1 MSAILKQTARFLFSG
16 LMCPPPKSGAKGGG
30 GQTEQ
35 EGPEEQDYEELDE
48 EYGTGC
54 AWNCN
59 MCNSVLKCNSSL
71 QNFFLIVMY
80 KAYRICNDI
89 KDCLQA
95 FFWESK
101 T

>member
-35 EGPEEQDYEELDE
+35 EGPEEQDYEELDD

-54 AWNCN
+54 AWNCKTT
-59 MCNSVLKCNSSL
+59 MQQSVKMSL
-71 QNFFLIVMY
+71 IFIDFF
-80 KAYRICNDI
+80 
-89 KDCLQA
+89 
-95 FFWESK
+95 
-101 T
+101 

>member
-59 MCNSVLKCNSSL
+59 TTMQQCVKMSL
-71 QNFFLIVMY
+71 IFIEFFLTVMY
-80 KAYRICNDI
+80 KAFRICHDI
-89 KDCLQA
+89 QD
-95 FFWESK
+95 F
-101 T
+101 